1 MRGGDR
7 HERGAVG
14 GHDALGGVARA
25 RPPPVGGTGT
35 PSVIRGDVDAIEAAN
50 ELTSRD
56 MQVMSRLDDVA
67 QKRRDETAARRKAE
81 AKRKAEERRRAEEE
95 AKRKAELERSES
107 WWRDGGQSYH
117 RHDGLATAYL
127 AVRVACTVDPEPT
140 IRSGPGGE
148 PGCYAKSDDPRAQ
161 DYIRVMETV
170 TEPYGWGDG
179 TYSNN
184 ALGSC
189 TQASGH
195 IIRATVDPDCWENSP
210 ENIQQYLEE
219 SPEWERV
226 GELGGPRSPTCA
238 NQATSSATP
247 GTRRSTSAT
256 RSSGGATRT
265 ATATSTRRHT
275 RPTPTRTSRTT
286 APMKG

>member
-1 MRGGDR
+1 MGQRRHGVPNALVCAAAIGTSAVLSAAMMRSAASLAPD
-7 HERGAVG
+7 
-14 GHDALGGVARA
+14 
-25 RPPPVGGTGT
+25 PPVGGTGT

-148 PGCYAKSDDPRAQ
+148 PGC
-161 DYIRVMETV
+161 
-170 TEPYGWGDG
+170 
-179 TYSNN
+179 
-184 ALGSC
+184 
-189 TQASGH
+189 
-195 IIRATVDPDCWENSP
+195 
-210 ENIQQYLEE
+210 
-219 SPEWERV
+219 
-226 GELGGPRSPTCA
+226 
-238 NQATSSATP
+238 
-247 GTRRSTSAT
+247 
-256 RSSGGATRT
+256 
-265 ATATSTRRHT
+265 
-275 RPTPTRTSRTT
+275 
-286 APMKG
+286 